1 MQDNFIEQSEEM
13 LSTIVRLFAREGSA
27 REVAI
32 LAESKTSLEQ
42 TDYDNWNGGT
52 YIYTLFVDVPLGLFT
67 QIQSSLKEIQEKLL
81 DKMGLVV
88 SEDRCYIREVTL
100 RPQLIHDKDWRVK
113 AKAWLRGSN
122 VNNQGRVRSDNI
134 ASRNCDGLLFRS
146 QPEIYFYKALKS
158 LGFSFAPLPVFVKG
172 GDMYQRIEPDFVIV
186 RDGIMLVVEIDGD
199 TVHQESPAEAHA
211 RTTMLHNEG
220 VYIER
225 ITASDCDT
233 LDKALLAAKRVAH
246 RIERVKEAR

>member
-1 MQDNFIEQSEEM
+1 
-13 LSTIVRLFAREGSA
+13 
-27 REVAI
+27 
-32 LAESKTSLEQ
+32 
-42 TDYDNWNGGT
+42 
-52 YIYTLFVDVPLGLFT
+52 
-67 QIQSSLKEIQEKLL
+67 
-81 DKMGLVV
+81 
-88 SEDRCYIREVTL
+88 
-100 RPQLIHDKDWRVK
+100 
-113 AKAWLRGSN
+113 
-122 VNNQGRVRSDNI
+122 
-134 ASRNCDGLLFRS
+134 
-146 QPEIYFYKALKS
+146 
-158 LGFSFAPLPVFVKG
+158 
-172 GDMYQRIEPDFVIV
+172 MYQRIEPDFVIV